1 MKTKGILVED
11 FVNYKLP
18 SMFIIS
24 SKCDWKCCKEQGFK
38 ISICQNSMVALN
50 PTIDLDNSTI
60 YDFYANNDITKAVVI
75 GGLEPFL
82 QFEELKDLISYF
94 RCRGENCDFVIY
106 TGYYPYEIQDQL
118 EMLSSYEN
126 IVIKFGRYIP
136 SLPSIYDETLG
147 VTLASNNQYA
157 KRIS

>member
-38 ISICQNSMVALN
+38 ISVCQNSMVSLN

-60 YDFYANNDITKAVVI
+60 YDFYANNDITKAVIV

-82 QFEELKDLISYF
+82 QFDEVKDLISYF
-94 RCRGENCDFVIY
+94 RCREENCDFVIY
-106 TGYYPYEIQDQL
+106 TGYYPYEIHDKL
-118 EMLSSYEN
+118 EILSSYEN